1 MIFKEVDSVLTPG
14 YFLLIIFLILTLI
27 LVTWYKR
34 KNAHNEGKLNSKVR
48 VLEKAFLDN
57 KTKIFVIEY
66 EGSKHFI
73 VSNSTSVSVSQKI
86 ES

>member
-1 MIFKEVDSVLTPG
+1 MMTPG
-14 YFLLIIFLILTLI
+14 YFLLIAFLFLTLI

-34 KNAHNEGKLNSKVR
+34 KLNHQEGKANSKIR

-57 KTKIFVIEY
+57 KTKLFVIEY

-73 VSNSTSVSVSQKI
+73 VSNSASVSVSQKI
-86 ES
+86 EN